1 MAPCECLDDRIR
13 KILEAL
19 REMDSKEFESLIRK
33 SEDGEKSVDQ
43 LIEESLTRK
52 QRKLN
57 DES

>member
-33 SEDGEKSVDQ
+33 SEDGGKSVDQ